1 MSTQEERDAETKRK
15 ERDTEIRRRA
25 EKARRRDAME
35 RLFDAFHR
43 MCTKDGFDLDREQ
56 EADGDAL
63 ERLSVLA
70 GVWEFPIRV
79 KCARPLPGT
88 P

>member
-1 MSTQEERDAETKRK
+1 
-15 ERDTEIRRRA
+15 
-25 EKARRRDAME
+25 ME

-79 KCARPLPGT
+79 KCARPLPGA